1 MTKENLN
8 YNKFNIKELQNFT
21 AFSKELDT
29 AEKRRLLSILKRKSF
44 NAGDVIFSESQPATS
59 MFILERGNVTLTI
72 PGSHTIFVRRGDVF
86 GEIAIINEISRLGT
100 ALAHSKCT
108 VLELNTN
115 ALFNEAIIPSL
126 IALKITRVIAKK
138 HSLIKLKRLDFST
151 KEIIKDGESEFVE
164 FKATLRTNT
173 ITHKKDP
180 NIELASLKTVAA
192 FLNASGGTLLIG
204 VRDNGE
210 VKGIEIDAFIN
221 DDKLL
226 LHFTNLL
233 RDKIGEKALGLVHYE
248 LVSIENKK
256 ILRIDVSKSNEPVFV
271 KFQNS
276 EYFFVRSGP
285 STISLKFSKFYNYLN
300 KHFTPYKQI

>member
-1 MTKENLN
+1 LN
-8 YNKFNIKELQNFT
+8 YNTTGIIELQNFT
-21 AFSKELDT
+21 AFSKVLDT
-29 AEKRRLLSILKRKSF
+29 DEKKRLLSILERKSF
-44 NAGDVIFSESQPATS
+44 KAGDIIFSESQPASS

-86 GEIAIINEISRLGT
+86 GEIAIINEVSRLGT
-100 ALAHSKCT
+100 AIARSKCT

-115 ALFNEAIIPSL
+115 ALFNDAIIPSL

-151 KEIIKDGESEFVE
+151 KEIIKEGESEFTE
-164 FKATLRTNT
+164 FKATLSTNPVT
-173 ITHKKDP
+173 KEKDS

-210 VKGIEIDAFIN
+210 VKGLEIEGFIN

-248 LVSIENKK
+248 LVKIENKK
-256 ILRIDVSKSNEPVFV
+256 ILRVDVSASNEPVFV
-271 KFQNS
+271 KFQNA

-285 STISLKFSKFYNYLN
+285 STLNLKFSKFYNYLN
-300 KHFTPYKQI
+300 KHFTSHKQIS

>member
-1 MTKENLN
+1 MS
-8 YNKFNIKELQNFT
+8 YNKSDIIELQNFT
-21 AFSKELDT
+21 SFSKVLESD
-29 AEKRRLLSILKRKSF
+29 EKKCLLAILKRKNF
-44 NAGDVIFSESQPATS
+44 KAGDVIFSESQPATS

-72 PGSHTIFVRRGDVF
+72 PGSQTIFVRRGDVF
-86 GEIAIINEISRLGT
+86 GEIAIINERNRLGT
-100 ALAHSKCT
+100 ALAKSKCT
-108 VLELNTN
+108 VLELNTT
-115 ALFNEAIIPSL
+115 ALFNETIIPSL

-151 KEIIKDGESEFVE
+151 KEIIEEGESEFVE
-164 FKATLRTNT
+164 FKATLRTNA
-173 ITHKKDP
+173 ITKEKDN

-204 VRDNGE
+204 VRDDGE
-210 VKGIEIDAFIN
+210 VKSVAIDSFLN

-248 LVSIENKK
+248 LVKIANKK
-256 ILRIDVSKSNEPVFV
+256 VLRIDVLASSEPVFV

-285 STISLKFSKFYNYLN
+285 STLNLKFSEFYNYLN
-300 KHFTPYKQI
+300 KHFTSQNKSKSTI